1 MISGFVVTPLILR
14 IFEDRERPNGLS
26 ANLLKFYRR
35 RFFRLAPALGVT
47 LLGSTIGIFL
57 FGNLND
63 HLRFARQGIATL
75 LLLGNAGAFKY
86 SGNYFSPNPNPII
99 HTWSLS
105 VEEQIYLILPLVIIL
120 FLRKSKNIGKN
131 ALASIFSIFLV
142 SSFLFI
148 YPEILNPLYLHLGI
162 HDPVSVSFYSPLARI
177 WQFCLG
183 GLIFLIDQ
191 KRKEESKVLPS
202 FVRLTQAG
210 ALLFIFAPALHVEIR
225 MGSIIAS
232 TITAFVLTYKSLD
245 VLPHFLSRILE
256 WLGDRS
262 YSIYLVHMPL
272 LYIAKYSPL
281 TFLDSNRKLSTLTAV
296 VLSILLGNIIF
307 HKVEEN
313 FRLKTSFNGSK
324 KHGIPQTL
332 SLFVLMPFILLLLTN
347 AAVQQNYQI
356 ILGKT
361 WSESS
366 KDSHKVLLKG
376 CVDQSFDPVKC
387 LWPSSKRNGTVLV
400 VGDSQAYADADG
412 VIVAANSLGFNVI
425 ASSRRV
431 VHFWMLILR
440 EQNQSVVG
448 GGRN

>member
-307 HKVEEN
+307 HKVTK
-313 FRLKTSFNGSK
+313 R
-324 KHGIPQTL
+324 
-332 SLFVLMPFILLLLTN
+332 
-347 AAVQQNYQI
+347 QN
-356 ILGKT
+356 
-361 WSESS
+361 
-366 KDSHKVLLKG
+366 
-376 CVDQSFDPVKC
+376 
-387 LWPSSKRNGTVLV
+387 
-400 VGDSQAYADADG
+400 
-412 VIVAANSLGFNVI
+412 NS
-425 ASSRRV
+425 
-431 VHFWMLILR
+431 
-440 EQNQSVVG
+440 
-448 GGRN
+448 